1 MKQAV
6 LIHNPTAGSGEHSKE
21 RLIEELESAGYE
33 IKYFSTDIPG
43 WERFTKHEAEVI
55 FLAGGDGT
63 VQKLAAELLKAGDP
77 VQKIPVQILP
87 LGTANNIATTLGLN
101 ISVEELIQ
109 LQKLESFDAGEVEGT
124 GESDFFIEGIG
135 FGIFPRLVKVMKERK
150 KEEGEPKDPEVELK
164 QSLKELLQI
173 VRNYEAREA
182 IIIADE
188 EEITGK
194 FLLIELMNIRFIG
207 PNFDLAPTSS
217 TNDGN
222 LELVA
227 IPEEARENLEGY
239 IQELLNNNKNASLE
253 DFALLRK
260 IKRGRFK
267 WFGGDMHVDDERIEN
282 YQGKEIKVKVNEAVF
297 NFRIKS

>member
-21 RLIEELESAGYE
+21 RLVEVIESAGYE
-33 IKYFSTDIPG
+33 VKYFSTDIPG

-77 VQKIPVQILP
+77 VQKVPVQLLP
-87 LGTANNIATTLGLN
+87 MGTANNIATTLGLN
-101 ISVEELIQ
+101 IPVEKLVD
-109 LQKLESFDAGEVEGT
+109 LKKLESFVAGEVEGT
-124 GESDFFIEGIG
+124 GESNFFIEGIG

-150 KEEGEPKDPEVELK
+150 EKQGEPEDPEVELK
-164 QSLKELLQI
+164 QSLQELLKI

-182 IIIADE
+182 IIIADG

-207 PNFDLAPTSS
+207 PNFDLAPTSKI
-217 TNDGN
+217 NDGN
-222 LELVA
+222 FELVA
-227 IPEEARENLEGY
+227 IPEEARENLEEY
-239 IQELLNNNKNASLE
+239 IQDLLNDNRKASLE
-253 DFALLRK
+253 DFTLLRK
-260 IKRGRFK
+260 IRRARFK

-282 YQGKEIKVKVNEAVF
+282 YQGKEVKVKMNEAAF
-297 NFRIKS
+297 NFRIRS